1 MPALSSKKTTLLF
14 AVMLAIGGCG
24 GGSSEQS
31 PGDGAAP
38 TEPGSGNTGGSRV
51 EHQISGSVG
60 DGPVVAAQLSVVSS
74 SGASL
79 AEFSS
84 SSTADYGLSVLVG
97 GDDYPLSITAKGG
110 TDLVTGGP
118 PDFRLVSAVLAPES
132 ETGSNLN
139 PFTTLIHGAARHG
152 GRLTAESVANSQAAI
167 MANYSFGLDAD
178 AVPDPTATPI
188 VEDNVHHIV
197 KASEALGEMIRRTRD
212 AMAAAGTSLDG
223 DAIVAILSADLVDGY
238 IDGRGAA
245 GADARV
251 AAVAN
256 IAAAAVLLEAMANRL
271 HVYGVD
277 ATHAMDLAIQQVR
290 PDAPTESRTA
300 DVEVT
305 AAALA
310 QAEQSLRAVAAIA
323 PDPRIDAVIDAVAA
337 ASPGVTPAEFS
348 ALLPEGIGDVIVA
361 AVIETARASGEQLD
375 AINAAARGDAS
386 VDPGHGSSNRWAT
399 VTWRAPTQRTD
410 GSPVGKINN
419 YTVYYGQ
426 SAEKLDRSVKIGA
439 GQTRFQLRN
448 LEPGT
453 WYFAV
458 TATAR
463 GVESAKSNI
472 RSKTIS

>member
-1 MPALSSKKTTLLF
+1 MPALSSRQATFVL
-14 AVMLAIGGCG
+14 AVVLAIGGCG
-24 GGSSEQS
+24 GGSSGQS
-31 PGDGAAP
+31 PRDGVSP
-38 TEPGSGNTGGSRV
+38 TEPGRGDTGGPRV

-60 DGPVVAAQLSVVSS
+60 DGPVVAAQLSVMSS

-79 AEFSS
+79 AELSS
-84 SSTADYGLSVLVG
+84 SSTADYDLSVLAG
-97 GDDYPLSITAKGG
+97 GDDYPLSITAEGG

-132 ETGSNLN
+132 ESVSNLN

-152 GRLTAESVANSQAAI
+152 GKLTAKSVAKSQAAI
-167 MANYSFGLDAD
+167 MANYSFGLDAG

-188 VEDNVHHIV
+188 VDDNVHHIV

-212 AMAAAGTSLDG
+212 AMAAAGTPLDG

-245 GADARV
+245 GSDARV

-256 IAAAAVLLEAMANRL
+256 VAAAAVLLEAMANRL

-277 ATHAMDLAIQQVR
+277 ATRAMDLAIQQVR

-300 DVEVT
+300 AVEIT

-337 ASPGVTPAEFS
+337 ARPGATPAEFS
-348 ALLPEGIGDVIVA
+348 ALLPEGIGNVIVA
-361 AVIETARASGEQLD
+361 AVTETARASDEQLD
-375 AINAAARGDAS
+375 AVNAAARGKAP
-386 VDPGHGSSNRWAT
+386 VDGHGSSSRWAT
-399 VTWRAPTQRTD
+399 VSWRAPTQRTD
-410 GSPVGKINN
+410 GSPVGEINN

-426 SAEKLDRSVKIGA
+426 STDKLDRSVKIGA
-439 GQTRFQLRN
+439 SQTRFQLKN